1 MVRYTGMVT
10 HAIVLQM
17 KHDDKEVVQAFLDY
31 HRHIKGS
38 SEHTMT
44 AYASDLG
51 KLTLFLQGLG
61 CTLLDM
67 QAPDA
72 RLFVRHLTTEEPY
85 SESTVNRML
94 SSARSFYSYALR
106 NTLVQVNPFSLIS
119 LKKSRSSLP
128 SVLTVGEVVQ
138 LLALS
143 YEDFPSTRNM
153 LLFSMLYDTGCRI
166 SEALAITEKDVS
178 NKDRQIRIKGKG
190 KKVRYVFYTE
200 RTQVLIHYYLSLKH
214 SLFGQIERLF
224 CSDSGKQLPQS
235 TVGSIFARYRQKLG
249 WQKSFTPHVLR
260 HSYATHLLDN
270 GGDIRLVQELLGHE
284 SISTT
289 QIYTHVSQKRL
300 AKVYASAHPH
310 GRKQDDKF

>member
-1 MVRYTGMVT
+1 ME
-10 HAIVLQM
+10 
-17 KHDDKEVVQAFLDY
+17 HDEREVVEAFLDY

-38 SEHTMT
+38 SEHTLK
-44 AYASDLG
+44 AYASDLA
-51 KLTLFLQGLG
+51 KLTLFLQGFS
-61 CTLLDM
+61 CPLLDM
-67 QAPDA
+67 KAPDA
-72 RLFVRHLTTEEPY
+72 RLYVRYLTTEQPY

-106 NTLVQVNPFSLIS
+106 NALVEVNPFSLIS

-128 SVLTVGEVVQ
+128 SVLTVAEVVE
-138 LLALS
+138 LLSLD

-153 LLFSMLYDTGCRI
+153 LLFSLLYDTGCRI
-166 SEALAITEKDVS
+166 SEALSITEEDVS
-178 NKDRQIRIKGKG
+178 SKERQIRVTGKG
-190 KKVRYVFYTE
+190 RKVRYVFYTE
-200 RTQVLIHYYLSLKH
+200 RTKGVLHYYLSLKH
-214 SLFGQIERLF
+214 SLFGRTGQLF

-235 TVGSIFARYRQKLG
+235 TVGSIFSKYRQTLG

-270 GGDIRLVQELLGHE
+270 GADIRLVQELLGHE

-300 AKVYASAHPH
+300 AKVYASCHPH
-310 GRKQDDKF
+310 GRKEDD

>member
-1 MVRYTGMVT
+1 
-10 HAIVLQM
+10 M
-17 KHDDKEVVQAFLDY
+17 KHDDQEVVQTFLDY

-38 SEHTMT
+38 SEHTIT
-44 AYASDLG
+44 AYASDLS
-51 KLTLFLQGLG
+51 KLTTFLQGLR
-61 CTLLDM
+61 CTLLEM
-67 QAPDA
+67 EAPDA
-72 RLFVRHLTTEEPY
+72 RLYVRHLTTEETY

-94 SSARSFYSYALR
+94 SSARSFFAYALK
-106 NTLVQVNPFSLIS
+106 NALVTVNPFSLIS

-128 SVLTVGEVVQ
+128 SVLTVGEVMQ
-138 LLALS
+138 LFSLS

-166 SEALAITEKDVS
+166 SEALGITESDVS
-178 NKDRQIRIKGKG
+178 NNDRQIRVLGKG

-200 RTQVLIHYYLSLKH
+200 RTQALVHYYLSLKH
-214 SLFGQIERLF
+214 SLFGRTEQLF
-224 CSDSGKQLPQS
+224 CSDSGKRLPQS
-235 TVGSIFARYRQKLG
+235 TVGSIFARYRQTLG

-270 GGDIRLVQELLGHE
+270 GADIRLVQELLGHA

-300 AKVYASAHPH
+300 AKVYAFAHPH
-310 GRKQDDKF
+310 GRKQND

>member
-1 MVRYTGMVT
+1 MAT
-10 HAIVLQM
+10 HAIVYAM
-17 KHDDKEVVQAFLDY
+17 EHDDQEAVDAFLAY

-38 SEHTMT
+38 SEHTLK
-44 AYASDLG
+44 AYASDLA
-51 KLTLFLQGLG
+51 KLTRFLQGIT
-61 CTLLDM
+61 CPLLEM
-67 QAPDA
+67 EAPDA
-72 RLFVRHLTTEEPY
+72 RLYVRHLTTDQPY

-94 SSARSFYSYALR
+94 SSARSFFSYALR
-106 NTLVQVNPFSLIS
+106 NSLVQVNPFSLIS

-128 SVLTVGEVVQ
+128 SVLTVGEVVA
-138 LLALS
+138 LLSLG

-153 LLFSMLYDTGCRI
+153 LLFSLLYDTGCRI
-166 SEALAITEKDVS
+166 SEMLDATEGDVS
-178 NKDRQIRIKGKG
+178 DKERQIRVTGKG

-200 RTQVLIHYYLSLKH
+200 RTQALLHYYLSLKH
-214 SLFGQIERLF
+214 SLFGKTERLF

-235 TVGSIFARYRQKLG
+235 TVGSIFARYRQTLG

-270 GGDIRLVQELLGHE
+270 GADIRLVQELLGHA

-310 GRKQDDKF
+310 GRKQND

>member
-1 MVRYTGMVT
+1 ME
-10 HAIVLQM
+10 
-17 KHDDKEVVQAFLDY
+17 HDEQEVVQAFLAY

-38 SEHTMT
+38 SEHTIT
-44 AYASDLG
+44 AYRSDLA
-51 KLTLFLQGLG
+51 KLVLFLQGYR

-67 QAPDA
+67 KSSDA
-72 RLFVRHLTTEEPY
+72 RLYVRHLTTEQPY

-94 SSARSFYSYALR
+94 SSARSFFSYAVH
-106 NTLVQVNPFSLIS
+106 NDVVQANPFSLIS
-119 LKKSRSSLP
+119 LKKSRSNLP
-128 SVLTVGEVVQ
+128 SVLTVGEVVE
-138 LLALS
+138 LLSLS

-153 LLFSMLYDTGCRI
+153 LLFSLLYDTGCRI
-166 SEALAITEKDVS
+166 SEALSITEEDVANTS
-178 NKDRQIRIKGKG
+178 REIRIVGKG
-190 KKVRYVFYTE
+190 KKVRFVFYTE
-200 RTQVLIHYYLSLKH
+200 RTQALIRYYLSLKYAQ
-214 SLFGQIERLF
+214 FGRTGRLF

-235 TVGSIFARYRQKLG
+235 TVGSIFARYRQILG

-270 GGDIRLVQELLGHE
+270 GSDIRMVQELLGHS

-310 GRKQDDKF
+310 GRKQDE

>member
-1 MVRYTGMVT
+1 MNSDE
-10 HAIVLQM
+10 Q
-17 KHDDKEVVQAFLDY
+17 EVVQAFLDY

-38 SEHTMT
+38 SEHTIT

-51 KLTLFLQGLG
+51 KLVLFLEGMQ
-61 CTLLDM
+61 CTLM
-67 QAPDA
+67 EMKAPDA
-72 RLFVRHLTTEEPY
+72 RLYVRHLTTEKTY

-94 SSARSFYSYALR
+94 SSARSFFSYAVR
-106 NTLVQVNPFSLIS
+106 NALVEANPFSLIS

-128 SVLTVGEVVQ
+128 SVLTVSEVVQ
-138 LLALS
+138 LLSLS
-143 YEDFPSTRNM
+143 YEDFPTTRNM

-166 SEALAITEKDVS
+166 SEALAITEGDVAHLQ
-178 NKDRQIRIKGKG
+178 RQIRIVGKG

-200 RTQVLIHYYLSLKH
+200 RTQSLITYYLSLKH
-214 SLFGQIERLF
+214 SLFGKTAQLF

-235 TVGSIFARYRQKLG
+235 TVGSIFARYRQTLG

-270 GGDIRLVQELLGHE
+270 GSDIRLVQELLGHA

-310 GRKQDDKF
+310 GRKQNE

>member
-1 MVRYTGMVT
+1 ME
-10 HAIVLQM
+10 
-17 KHDDKEVVQAFLDY
+17 HDDQEVVQAFLDY

-38 SEHTMT
+38 SEHTMK
-44 AYASDLG
+44 AYASDLA
-51 KLTLFLQGLG
+51 KLALFLQGFS
-61 CTLLDM
+61 CSLLDM
-67 QAPDA
+67 KAPDA
-72 RLFVRHLTTEEPY
+72 RLYVRHLTTEQPY

-106 NTLVQVNPFSLIS
+106 NSLVGANPFSLIS

-138 LLALS
+138 LLSLS

-166 SEALAITEKDVS
+166 SEMLSVTEEDVT
-178 NKDRQIRIKGKG
+178 NKNREIRIVGKG

-200 RTQVLIHYYLSLKH
+200 RTQALIHYYLSLKH
-214 SLFGQIERLF
+214 SLFGKTEQLL

-235 TVGSIFARYRQKLG
+235 TVGSIFARYRQILG

-270 GGDIRLVQELLGHE
+270 GADIRLVQELLGHA

-300 AKVYASAHPH
+300 AKVYASCHPH
-310 GRKQDDKF
+310 GRKHND